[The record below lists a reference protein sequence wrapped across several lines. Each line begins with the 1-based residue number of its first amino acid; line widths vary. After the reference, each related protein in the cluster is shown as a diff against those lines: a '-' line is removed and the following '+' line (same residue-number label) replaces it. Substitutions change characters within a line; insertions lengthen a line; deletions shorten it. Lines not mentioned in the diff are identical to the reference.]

1 MWNFGRQFGP
11 QRKLCLGGD
20 ALSMAVYLHTVPW
33 DANLQLQRDSQPPP
47 SILLCVCVTGV
58 ADPGLPMLWG
68 EMGASS
74 PQAQPLPFPCPE
86 GWLSIKCGQKIP
98 TAWQRS
104 HTEPG
109 QSPPAMHTHA
119 LCSTGQRGHWRHW
132 EAGKQHIPVS
142 GRAWG
147 SESNHVSQTKE
158 KKRKENKTKK
168 TCFLTNNLHH
178 GILLNKIPLQHTHRR

>member
-11 QRKLCLGGD
+11 QRKLCVGGD
-20 ALSMAVYLHTVPW
+20 ALRVWQWISAPCPGMPTCSYRGTITLLH
-33 DANLQLQRDSQPPP
+33 P
-47 SILLCVCVTGV
+47 SSCVCDRSGGPCPPHALV
-58 ADPGLPMLWG
+58 WE

-147 SESNHVSQTKE
+147 SESNHVSQ
-158 KKRKENKTKK
+158 NKTK
-168 TCFLTNNLHH
+168 NLFF
-178 GILLNKIPLQHTHRR
+178 NKQLPSWDSVEQNSTTTHS